1 MKKFLLVATVLVTG
15 VAPASAQNLDA
26 RQSGL
31 ILANFPW
38 CEERPAEL
46 KNALCPELWMITS
59 GSSGATSSSQL
70 SVGSGNPFCSSGSQ
84 PLR

>member
-15 VAPASAQNLDA
+15 VAPASAQNIDA

-38 CEERPAEL
+38 CEERPGS
-46 KNALCPELWMITS
+46 PEC
-59 GSSGATSSSQL
+59 AKEQAFAAAQ
-70 SVGSGNPFCSSGSQ
+70 NRHP
-84 PLR
+84 

>member
-1 MKKFLLVATVLVTG
+1 MKKFLLVATVLVAG

-38 CEERPAEL
+38 CEERPGSPECAKEQAFAAGPKSAPVTASKAL
-46 KNALCPELWMITS
+46 KGRAVMHLNRRSAY
-59 GSSGATSSSQL
+59 
-70 SVGSGNPFCSSGSQ
+70 
-84 PLR
+84 